1 MNLIYAHSVFRGLF
15 KPSVTITICELHY
28 FHQRKI
34 KGRHLAN
41 DNYLVFTARRVCIAR
56 TMPWQDVGLSVR
68 LSVTRRYSVETAKHV
83 IKDFHRLV
91 AADHSSFSTQNGMAI
106 LRRGHPNGGVECK
119 GV

>member
-1 MNLIYAHSVFRGLF
+1 
-15 KPSVTITICELHY
+15 
-28 FHQRKI
+28 
-34 KGRHLAN
+34 
-41 DNYLVFTARRVCIAR
+41 
-56 TMPWQDVGLSVR
+56 MPWQDVGLSVR

-119 GV
+119 GVWKNHDFWSLSRFVSETMQDRAVVTIEGEQETAHKLSNGTGLNDIEWPLTQLIG